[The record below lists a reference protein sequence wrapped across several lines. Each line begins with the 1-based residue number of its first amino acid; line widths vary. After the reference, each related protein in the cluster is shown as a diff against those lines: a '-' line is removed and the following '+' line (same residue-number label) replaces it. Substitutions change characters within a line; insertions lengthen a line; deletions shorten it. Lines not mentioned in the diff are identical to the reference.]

1 MCDRHPL
8 KKHSKMIKIIL
19 RWLIAILFC
28 GISAIGGVIYVATDN
43 NFVITFLGF
52 SIMVISLAIALYLVL
67 K

>member
-1 MCDRHPL
+1 
-8 KKHSKMIKIIL
+8 MIKAII
-19 RWLIAILFC
+19 RWFIAILFC

-52 SIMVISLAIALYLVL
+52 SVMVISLAIALKLVL